1 MQPNVNVGR
10 GTGVGLPHFRGV
22 GTDWYVN
29 LLCSSHIYTI
39 TVSDYM
45 IEPPNL
51 KSGVRRNGLFTV
63 KLIPMVLV
71 LAQKRSMYVRYKDVH
86 TQ

>member
-1 MQPNVNVGR
+1 
-10 GTGVGLPHFRGV
+10 
-22 GTDWYVN
+22 
-29 LLCSSHIYTI
+29 
-39 TVSDYM
+39 M